1 MALDMN
7 KYTNER
13 AVVDALWLYTDYI
26 PESDIADKFEEAM
39 KSYFRARR
47 HEPLK
52 EVDLHLF
59 FERVCCYVF
68 SLTEY
73 TPDIEDWFLSADALG
88 DFIVDVSKRPWF
100 QYWFAKKF
108 YDDVSYDMDVLWM
121 VYELRRSIAYL
132 KKEDK
137 EMLKEH
143 IKLLLRG
150 WARLGEVCGKDDN
163 YYIYDGVD

>member
-13 AVVDALWLYTDYI
+13 AVVDALWLYVDYI
-26 PESDIADKFEEAM
+26 PESDVADKFEEAM
-39 KSYFRARR
+39 KSYFRARM

-121 VYELRRSIAYL
+121 EYEFRGTIA
-132 KKEDK
+132 
-137 EMLKEH
+137 
-143 IKLLLRG
+143 
-150 WARLGEVCGKDDN
+150 
-163 YYIYDGVD
+163 